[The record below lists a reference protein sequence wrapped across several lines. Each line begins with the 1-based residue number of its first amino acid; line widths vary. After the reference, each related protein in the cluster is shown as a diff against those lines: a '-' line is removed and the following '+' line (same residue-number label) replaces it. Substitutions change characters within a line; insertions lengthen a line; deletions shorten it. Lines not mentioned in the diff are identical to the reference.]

1 MGFFVHI
8 FNGIAQS
15 KVHFNQKYILK
26 TIINFFKT
34 LFVMGT
40 TSLIIGTIVLLTPEK
55 VLISIGTDK
64 LFLEQIVFY
73 LFAFA
78 SFDFGLQNEF
88 T

>member
-8 FNGIAQS
+8 FNGIVQS
-15 KVHFNQKYILK
+15 KVHFNQKYIVK

-40 TSLIIGTIVLLTPEK
+40 TSLILGTILLLTPEK
-55 VLISIGTDK
+55 VLNSIVTDK
-64 LFLEQIVFY
+64 TFLDQLIFY

-88 T
+88 I

>member
-8 FNGIAQS
+8 FNGIVQS
-15 KVHFNQKYILK
+15 KVHFNQKYIVK

-40 TSLIIGTIVLLTPEK
+40 TSLILGTILLLTPEK
-55 VLISIGTDK
+55 VLNSIVTDK
-64 LFLEQIVFY
+64 EFLDQLIFY

>member
-8 FNGIAQS
+8 FNGVAQS

-26 TIINFFKT
+26 TVFNFFKT

-55 VLISIGTDK
+55 ILISIGTDK

>member
-8 FNGIAQS
+8 FNGIVQS
-15 KVHFNQKYILK
+15 KVHFNQKYIVK

-40 TSLIIGTIVLLTPEK
+40 TSLILGTILLLTPEK
-55 VLISIGTDK
+55 VLNSIVTDK
-64 LFLEQIVFY
+64 TFLDQLIFY

-88 T
+88 N

>member
-8 FNGIAQS
+8 FNGIVQS
-15 KVHFNQKYILK
+15 KVHFNQKYIVK

-40 TSLIIGTIVLLTPEK
+40 TSLILGTILLLTPEK
-55 VLISIGTDK
+55 VLNSIVTDK
-64 LFLEQIVFY
+64 TFLDQLIFY

>member
-15 KVHFNQKYILK
+15 KVHFDQKYILK

-40 TSLIIGTIVLLTPEK
+40 TSLILGTILLLTPEK
-55 VLISIGTDK
+55 VLNSIVTDK
-64 LFLEQIVFY
+64 IFLDQLIFY